1 MEKVGYYGS
10 SFDPITLGHLWS
22 ANAVLQ
28 HCRLDEIV
36 FAPAASTR
44 IDKYMHCT
52 DFQRAEMVRLAI
64 QDNPKFS
71 LSTYELYQ
79 APRHLAEHT
88 YYNLEHYKKM
98 NPDTEVYY
106 ILGADIL
113 HTLPTWGSHPEKLI
127 AENKFVVMERNQ
139 INMHHVIYNHPMLRK
154 YNDNFKLIYKG
165 LVNEISSSYIR
176 DEFMFGQ
183 DPRYLMPD
191 SVYNYIKEEKLYV

>member
-1 MEKVGYYGS
+1 MVKIGYYGS

-22 ANAVLQ
+22 ANAILQ
-28 HCRLDEIV
+28 HCGLDEIV
-36 FAPAASTR
+36 FVPSASART
-44 IDKYMHCT
+44 DKSMKST
-52 DFQRAEMVRLAI
+52 DAQREQMVRLAI
-64 QDNPKFS
+64 QDNPNFHID
-71 LSTYELYQ
+71 TYELYR
-79 APRHLAEHT
+79 APKHYAEHT
-88 YYNLEHYKKM
+88 YYNLEHYKKC
-98 NPDTEVYY
+98 NPDAEVYF

-113 HTLPTWGSHPEKLI
+113 HTLPAWGSHAEKLI

-191 SVYNYIKEEKLYV
+191 SVYNYIKEAKLYV